1 MRIGIVGL
9 GRAAATIL
17 PSMIAHPKVDIV
29 ALAEPNDELREAFC
43 ADFGVRGYERAEDL
57 FDDREVEVAYIATP
71 HQFHKEHVLG
81 AVARGK
87 HVLVEKPIA
96 LTLEECDAMI
106 AAADRAGVVFM
117 VGHTNGYDPPILALR
132 ELAASRRYGALG
144 MINTFNYSDFLY
156 RPRRPEELDTRLGG
170 GIMYNQFPH
179 QVDMARTIT
188 DSQVVSV
195 SAVCG
200 SWDVDRPTEASVAAL
215 LRFENGVAAS
225 VVYSGYA
232 HLTNGALTGTQE
244 PARGRTESLRSQLID
259 LTPEQEAAAKAR
271 SGYIERR
278 AQITGLLAKATEHER
293 FGVLIAGFEEA
304 DAVIA
309 PGGLTVYGDEF
320 TDEIPVP
327 FGSGGQRRST
337 VFDELYAA
345 VSGGTPVHDGR
356 WGRATLAVC
365 LAALESSDSGRE
377 VSPKI

>member
-1 MRIGIVGL
+1 
-9 GRAAATIL
+9 
-17 PSMIAHPKVDIV
+17 MIAHPKIDIV

-43 ADFGVRGYERAEDL
+43 ADFGVRGYARAEDL
-57 FDDREVEVAYIATP
+57 FEDPELEVAYIATP
-71 HQFHKEHVLG
+71 HQFHKEHVIG
-81 AVARGK
+81 AVEHGK

-117 VGHTNGYDPPILALR
+117 VGHTNGYDPPVLALR

-188 DSQVVSV
+188 DAKVVSV

-225 VVYSGYA
+225 IVYSGYA
-232 HLTNGALTGTQE
+232 HLSNDALTGTE
-244 PARGRTESLRSQLID
+244 DRARRRTESLRSKLID

-278 AQITGLLAKATEHER
+278 AQITGPPERPTEHER
-293 FGVLIAGFEEA
+293 FGVLIAGFEGA
-304 DAVIA
+304 DAVLA
-309 PGGLTVYGDEF
+309 PGGLMVYGDGF
-320 TDEIPVP
+320 TEEIPVP

-337 VFDELYAA
+337 VFDELYDA
-345 VSGGTPVHDGR
+345 VSGGTPIHDGR

-365 LAALESSDSGRE
+365 LAALESSVSGRE